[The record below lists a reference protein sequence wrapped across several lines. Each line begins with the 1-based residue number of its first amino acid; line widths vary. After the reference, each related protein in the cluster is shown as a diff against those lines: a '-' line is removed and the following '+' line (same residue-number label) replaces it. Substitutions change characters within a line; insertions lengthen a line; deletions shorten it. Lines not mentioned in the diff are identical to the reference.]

1 VFSLAVSK
9 VSKDS
14 RSRLLALTFIL
25 LNLADSLI
33 ILSALNSGS
42 RDLDFFLQH
51 LVGPGLAGTVL
62 FKIGGSAF
70 FAWIM
75 YLYRQHRVLKIAV
88 SAMIAVCLLNLTSL
102 HFSNLV

>member
-1 VFSLAVSK
+1 VLLSA

-14 RSRLLALTFIL
+14 KSRLLALTFIL
-25 LNLADSLI
+25 LNLADILI
-33 ILSALNSGS
+33 ILSALHAGS
-42 RDLDFFLQH
+42 RELNPFLQY

-75 YLYRQHRVLKIAV
+75 YIYRQHRVLKIATA
-88 SAMIAVCLLNLTSL
+88 AMIVVCLLNLTSP